1 MNTKTIYLCGSI
13 TGLTPQLAS
22 EWRKRIK
29 NKLQHIAK
37 DIGVSIKVF
46 DPCTYYNYETTDYD
60 SEHEVRQFE
69 LHMLKK
75 SDLVIVNLAN
85 FSKSI
90 GSSQELAIA
99 DEYRIPVIALN
110 EDKQELHPW
119 IEDCIWKSFDDE
131 NKMIEYITYYY
142 LQ

>member
-1 MNTKTIYLCGSI
+1 MDKFQIYLCGSI
-13 TGLTPQLAS
+13 TGVAPQQAS
-22 EWRKRIK
+22 EWRRRIK
-29 NKLQHIAK
+29 NKLQNTAK
-37 DIGVSIKVF
+37 DIDASIKVF
-46 DPCTYYNYETTDYD
+46 NPYEFYNYESTDYD

-75 SDLVIVNLAN
+75 SDLVIVNIAN
-85 FSKSI
+85 FGKSI
-90 GSSQELAIA
+90 GSAQELAIA

-110 EDKQELHPW
+110 VDKQELHPW
-119 IEDCIWKSFDDE
+119 IEDCIWKSFDNE

>member
-1 MNTKTIYLCGSI
+1 MHIKTIYLCGSI
-13 TGLTPQLAS
+13 TGLSLKEAR
-22 EWRKRIK
+22 EWRIRIK
-29 NKLQHIAK
+29 NKIQNSAK
-37 DIGVSIKVF
+37 DIGIPIKVF

-110 EDKQELHPW
+110 EEKQELHPW